1 MLSIFTCLAHTT
13 QFVQP
18 GYYYLKH
25 DYGSGKLEHGGS
37 YVTFVN
43 KDKPSDFT
51 IVIETMVYYI
61 VVCAVKVEVLAPLID
76 SQSFQVYS
84 AIFATIHCG

>member
-1 MLSIFTCLAHTT
+1 MLLGQYGHQVNTTTAFSNVVLLFDFILPLAHTT

-37 YVTFVN
+37 YVTIVN
-43 KDKPSDFT
+43 KDKLTDFT
-51 IVIETMVYYI
+51 IVIETMVYCY
-61 VVCAVKVEVLAPLID
+61 
-76 SQSFQVYS
+76 VY
-84 AIFATIHCG
+84 AIQI

>member
-1 MLSIFTCLAHTT
+1 MLLGQSGHLVSRTADVISCFESIFTCLAHTT

-25 DYGSGKLEHGGS
+25 GFGSGKLDHGGS

-43 KDKPSDFT
+43 KEKPSDFT
-51 IVIETMVYYI
+51 IVIETMV
-61 VVCAVKVEVLAPLID
+61 
-76 SQSFQVYS
+76 
-84 AIFATIHCG
+84 

>member
-1 MLSIFTCLAHTT
+1 MGIRCNAVTSQKLYHFTIVCLAHTT

-25 DYGSGKLEHGGS
+25 DYGSGGLEHGGS

-43 KDKPSDFT
+43 KDNMSDFT
-51 IVIETMVYYI
+51 IVIETMV
-61 VVCAVKVEVLAPLID
+61 
-76 SQSFQVYS
+76 
-84 AIFATIHCG
+84 

>member
-1 MLSIFTCLAHTT
+1 MGIRWPLTIWCCDFNFVGSAHTT

-25 DYGSGKLEHGGS
+25 SYGAGKLDHGGS

-51 IVIETMVYYI
+51 IVIETI
-61 VVCAVKVEVLAPLID
+61 L
-76 SQSFQVYS
+76 
-84 AIFATIHCG
+84 